1 MSILRLTNEKERR
14 PSVDISAWAIRKNEL
29 PCSAYGSFIYIKK
42 NVSYAMNIL
51 RFFCSQKR
59 INLKANAD
67 LCSVLLTNI
76 EDKCQSISYTSSW
89 NGSFNS
95 CKYLTACCT
104 SFMSCSL
111 SSSTVLKD
119 YLFGRSSALWSSS
132 SSWFRSSLLK
142 QATSKAAQWEIAHL
156 ANVSATS
163 LDLY

>member
-42 NVSYAMNIL
+42 MFHMRWTSYDS
-51 RFFCSQKR
+51 FVHKS
-59 INLKANAD
+59 INLKASAD